1 MNTQDRTPA
10 KWTLVKETGS
20 YRLYQS
26 EGGAVKIIRV
36 DESGNEKQVI
46 MMPAR
51 QFGDLAGAVEFIT
64 ACAPH
69 VIEQHKRYKDNKDK
83 EKIKLQA
90 QVLASKALESLK
102 ALGLTQEQINE
113 ALKKSA

>member
-1 MNTQDRTPA
+1 MYNQERKPA
-10 KWTLVKETGS
+10 SWTLVKETGS

-26 EGGAVKIIRV
+26 EGGAVKIVRV
-36 DESGNEKQVI
+36 NEEGTERQVI

-64 ACAPH
+64 QCAPH
-69 VIEQHKRYKDNKDK
+69 VVEQHKRYKAEKDK